1 MKTDGRET
9 SDMAWR
15 SVSTMMAG
23 LLLYGGL
30 GWLVGAK
37 FGHQDVFTA
46 VGSLVGIA
54 LSLYVTIVRIGGG
67 SK

>member
-1 MKTDGRET
+1 MKANGRET

-30 GWLVGAK
+30 GWLIGAK
-37 FGHQDVFTA
+37 VGHQDVFTA
-46 VGSLVGIA
+46 VGSLVGIVLA
-54 LSLYVTIVRIGGG
+54 LYVTIVRIGGG
-67 SK
+67 SE